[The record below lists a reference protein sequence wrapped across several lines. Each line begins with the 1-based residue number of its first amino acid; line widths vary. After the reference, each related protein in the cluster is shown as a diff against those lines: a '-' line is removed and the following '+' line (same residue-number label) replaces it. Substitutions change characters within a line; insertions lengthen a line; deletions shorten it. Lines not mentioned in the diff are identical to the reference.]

1 MTWRRGYG
9 ETGGGSAPLTDGWQ
23 LYDTLDFA
31 GVTPAASMTVS
42 GQTVTMSSTTNWSA
56 VASGIRCTP
65 STAGTDL
72 DVALDTWLGAG
83 WQTWS
88 WLLIV
93 DFTNTSMT
101 AGIDTWCVIGA
112 VVQRVN
118 ISTTAA
124 DVYLD
129 GASVAGASSSITGAN
144 IEAMALLVQDRCV
157 SVYTST
163 TTDPEYADLT
173 FQGSSTRGGL
183 SNSTAESG
191 RVLRLGTTHTGD
203 LTVRRIRALRRSQ
216 VAL

>member
-1 MTWRRGYG
+1 MIQQT
-9 ETGGGSAPLTDGWQ
+9 APASVVLTDGWQ

-65 STAGTDL
+65 STSATDL

-93 DFTNTSMT
+93 DLTNTSMT

-112 VVQRVN
+112 VVQRGQ
-118 ISTTAA
+118 ISTTLAEIF
-124 DVYLD
+124 LD
-129 GASVAGASSSITGAN
+129 GASLAGASSSITGADV
-144 IEAMALLVQDRCV
+144 EALALLVQDRCV

-183 SNSTAESG
+183 SNSPTESG
-191 RVLRLGTTHTGD
+191 RLLRLGTTRTGD

-216 VAL
+216 VAS